1 MKWGDRG
8 STVPSSSERDRP
20 ASGPDPLRRKVMSA
34 LASVVDKHRRV
45 LEEHDQVVITI
56 HLDWRNGKLRE
67 MIMAVPGGRKTSAGE

>member
-34 LASVVDKHRRV
+34 LASVVDKHRSV
-45 LEEHDQVVITI
+45 LEKHEQVVITI
-56 HLDWRNGKLRE
+56 YLDWREGSVRE
-67 MIMAVPGGRKTSAGE
+67 TVMGVAGGREDRPNE